1 MTLSK
6 LSLRNAKRQAADY
19 LIYFITV
26 ILAAALLYAF
36 NGLVF
41 SRDVK
46 ELSGH
51 FDQLTLLIVLASIVV
66 VCIFGWL
73 VSYATNFMLTRRSR
87 ELGLYLLIGLE
98 NNQVARLF
106 FVENLAVGGVALGI
120 GLLFGN
126 LLFQVL
132 RAVVMALFGQ
142 VYHFSFSF
150 SLGAM
155 GLTVVYFALIYLHAL
170 RRSRKKIRTMKIH
183 DLVYFDRQNE
193 GVVISGR
200 GGRRGVFI
208 ISIVSGIVGTLCL
221 MHGGLYYGIF
231 GAALVIAFL
240 YGFFLSF
247 ASGVPAFFD
256 KRPARKY
263 RGQNLLVFRTL
274 TAKLGTMGIVM
285 ATIALLFTATLIAE
299 GTGLMFSALF
309 SERAAE
315 DGAFDL
321 YIGSA
326 AEGGVSEKYMEYIGK
341 NILVEDF
348 LLYPVYQAEGAEI
361 MEYIE
366 ERAEYFRF
374 NYNRDSLMGY
384 GDYAALRK
392 IAGYKE
398 VKLSPGEYLIHCR
411 GYLKDLLA
419 EYEPLFT
426 VGDQVLT
433 RSGIYTEHLMQDDWG
448 TGNGKGF
455 ILVVPDEVLK
465 DCEIRHWGYV
475 AKTAESSLG
484 AEEIYTEL
492 AKIRSTLYQERERV
506 DENYDS
512 VRSRAYEES
521 EMASFIAMTVFPLYF
536 LAIALMMTT
545 VTILTIQ
552 QLSEAKHYRQ
562 QFLLLGKFGMDR
574 QEMGKALRKQF
585 ALYYLMPAIPP
596 VLISV
601 PVLRDLTGA
610 AEPGALVGISSPAM
624 IVGGSLVLFF
634 VVYAV
639 YIGIAYSSL
648 KREVLSEIRG

>member
-1 MTLSK
+1 
-6 LSLRNAKRQAADY
+6 
-19 LIYFITV
+19 
-26 ILAAALLYAF
+26 
-36 NGLVF
+36 
-41 SRDVK
+41 
-46 ELSGH
+46 
-51 FDQLTLLIVLASIVV
+51 
-66 VCIFGWL
+66 
-73 VSYATNFMLTRRSR
+73 
-87 ELGLYLLIGLE
+87 
-98 NNQVARLF
+98 
-106 FVENLAVGGVALGI
+106 
-120 GLLFGN
+120 
-126 LLFQVL
+126 
-132 RAVVMALFGQ
+132 
-142 VYHFSFSF
+142 
-150 SLGAM
+150 
-155 GLTVVYFALIYLHAL
+155 
-170 RRSRKKIRTMKIH
+170 
-183 DLVYFDRQNE
+183 
-193 GVVISGR
+193 
-200 GGRRGVFI
+200 
-208 ISIVSGIVGTLCL
+208 

-448 TGNGKGF
+448 TGNGG
-455 ILVVPDEVLK
+455 IEGLRDP
-465 DCEIRHWGYV
+465 
-475 AKTAESSLG
+475 SLG
-484 AEEIYTEL
+484 ICGE
-492 AKIRSTLYQERERV
+492 
-506 DENYDS
+506 DGG
-512 VRSRAYEES
+512 
-521 EMASFIAMTVFPLYF
+521 
-536 LAIALMMTT
+536 
-545 VTILTIQ
+545 IL
-552 QLSEAKHYRQ
+552 
-562 QFLLLGKFGMDR
+562 
-574 QEMGKALRKQF
+574 
-585 ALYYLMPAIPP
+585 
-596 VLISV
+596 
-601 PVLRDLTGA
+601 
-610 AEPGALVGISSPAM
+610 
-624 IVGGSLVLFF
+624 
-634 VVYAV
+634 
-639 YIGIAYSSL
+639 
-648 KREVLSEIRG
+648 IRGGRNIYGTC